1 MIRKANINDAKE
13 IIKVNMLGWKQTY
26 KGIFPQKFLDN
37 LDINDEISIQKCEA
51 KIKEYAVCEID
62 NKIVG
67 IVRYGKNKKDYDD
80 SYGEI
85 YALYV
90 LNDYQRQ
97 GIGLNLMKFAFKEL
111 KKNFHSILIST
122 LVENTANEF
131 YQKAG
136 GILIGNSPFVLENN
150 TYLENLYEFKID

>member
-1 MIRKANINDAKE
+1 M
-13 IIKVNMLGWKQTY
+13 
-26 KGIFPQKFLDN
+26 
-37 LDINDEISIQKCEA
+37 
-51 KIKEYAVCEID
+51 
-62 NKIVG
+62 G